1 VLDHR
6 SLGVH
11 EENAIRPEY
20 LHPDVERIVACR
32 MSIHGEGRYRNNEG
46 EIVRN
51 GDRDVQQLREGRSEL
66 TDEHGEVL
74 TPMPTPETQTPS
86 LASIDAV
93 GQSEHLNGI
102 AR

>member
-1 VLDHR
+1 
-6 SLGVH
+6 
-11 EENAIRPEY
+11 
-20 LHPDVERIVACR
+20 
-32 MSIHGEGRYRNNEG
+32 M
-46 EIVRN
+46 
-51 GDRDVQQLREGRSEL
+51 QQLREGRSEL

-93 GQSEHLNGI
+93 GQSEHLNAI